1 VGFSISN
8 VKKQQFSTETQ
19 GMFGPIRAPGGK

>member
-8 VKKQQFSTETQ
+8 VKKQQFSTET
-19 GMFGPIRAPGGK
+19 